1 MNMKTIEQQLYDYID
16 AQQDYE
22 YMTGK
27 GIVFSAPDIDWL
39 KAEFTWIDT
48 EDTSLSVTICCPTID
63 FVKTLGIR
71 NINDI
76 DGLVAGRILELYY
89 DGLAEMVCFITLEYT
104 YGMSF
109 KKLGHTIVAEND
121 SGYKHTIPAFE
132 KIETPDQYIL
142 YTKEY
147 NKLME
152 CNEN

>member
-1 MNMKTIEQQLYDYID
+1 MKTIEQQLYNYID
-16 AQQDYE
+16 TQQDYE
-22 YMTGK
+22 YKTGK
-27 GIVFSAPDIDWL
+27 DIVFSAPDIDWL

-48 EDTSLSVTICCPTID
+48 EDTSLSVLFSRPTTD

-76 DGLVAGRILELYY
+76 DDLVAGRILELYY
-89 DGLAEMVCFITLEYT
+89 DGLAEMVCFITLNYT

-109 KKLGHTIVAEND
+109 KKLGHFIVAENER
-121 SGYKHTIPAFE
+121 GYKHTIPAFK

-142 YTKEY
+142 YTTAY
-147 NKLME
+147 YKLME